1 MRGCLQAALHLVWAG
16 HQMALVSAETNPTVG
31 DELTTALMKVRHEL
45 RCGRASHRAW
55 LTADSKRELTD
66 IIKRAP
72 PK

>member
-1 MRGCLQAALHLVWAG
+1 MWAG

-31 DELTTALMKVRHEL
+31 DELTAALMKERHEL

-55 LTADSKRELTD
+55 LIIADSKRELTV

-72 PK
+72 QNNVFFRTFWL